1 MAEQQEGNL
10 DAELKA
16 SRDELV
22 ARTSIILASFS
33 LSANVM
39 KLQELLCKYT
49 LLMYCACLAGGFVL
63 FHCVKP

>member
-39 KLQELLCKYT
+39 KLQELIVNTRC
-49 LLMYCACLAGGFVL
+49 
-63 FHCVKP
+63 

>member
-16 SRDELV
+16 SRDALV
-22 ARTSIILASFS
+22 VRTSIILASFS

-39 KLQELLCKYT
+39 KLQELLVNTRC
-49 LLMYCACLAGGFVL
+49 
-63 FHCVKP
+63 